1 MQAMSILTNYVIT
14 AIVNSTHHKQQT
26 SNVSTRRSV
35 NINRN
40 YNQYNSQD

>member
-1 MQAMSILTNYVIT
+1 MSVLTNYVIT
-14 AIVNSTHHKQQT
+14 TIVNSSHHKQQA
-26 SNVSTRRSV
+26 SNVPTRRSV